1 MDNKSSGGLE
11 MTLHAI
17 GIKLVV
23 LSLALLPA
31 LAEAA
36 APSIGRVLRLTGE
49 QIGHAE
55 APGAPARK
63 LAAGDPV
70 YAGER
75 IRTGAE
81 TVLQIE
87 FTDKGRFTLGPNAEF
102 EVSQYSYASGG
113 EDAFFSRV
121 LKGAFRFVT
130 GIIARKERKN
140 LRVGVLVAT
149 IGIRGTHFEGE
160 VIERQEKD
168 GKTVDASAKVVLLE
182 PEGAD
187 GGSAIVVE
195 NQFGSVVIDQ
205 PGFGTEIPDE
215 KSPPSPIRRMQ
226 LRTLDNLQR
235 VIRSPARTGGPMRR
249 P

>member
-1 MDNKSSGGLE
+1 

-31 LAEAA
+31 LAAAA
-36 APSIGRVLRLTGE
+36 APSIGRVSRLTGE
-49 QIGHAE
+49 QLGYAQ

-63 LAAGDPV
+63 LATGDPV
-70 YAGER
+70 FAGER

-87 FTDKGRFTLGPNAEF
+87 FTDQGRFTLGPDAEF
-102 EVSQYSYASGG
+102 EVSRYSHASGG

-130 GIIARKERKN
+130 GLIARKERQN
-140 LRVGVLVAT
+140 LQVGVVVAT

-168 GKTVDASAKVVLLE
+168 GKTVDASARVVLLE
-182 PEGAD
+182 PEGGD
-187 GGSAIVVE
+187 GGSALVVE
-195 NQFGSVVIDQ
+195 NKFGSVVIDQ

-215 KSPPSPIRRMQ
+215 KSPPSPVRRMQ
-226 LRTLDNLQR
+226 LRTLDNLLR
-235 VIRSPARTGGPMRR
+235 VIRSPVRTGPMRR

>member
-1 MDNKSSGGLE
+1 MK
-11 MTLHAI
+11 LHTI
-17 GIKLVV
+17 GVKLII
-23 LSLALLPA
+23 LGLALLPA
-31 LAEAA
+31 MVAA
-36 APSIGRVLRLTGE
+36 ATPSIGRVARMTGD
-49 QIGHAE
+49 QLGHAQ

-63 LAAGDPV
+63 LTAGDPV

-102 EVSQYSYASGG
+102 EVSRYSVASGD
-113 EDAFFSRV
+113 EAFYSRV

-130 GIIARKERKN
+130 GLIARNERKN
-140 LRVGVLVAT
+140 VQVGVLVAT

-160 VIERQEKD
+160 VIERQDKD
-168 GKTVDASAKVVLLE
+168 GRTVDASAKVVLLE

-195 NQFGSVVIDQ
+195 NKFGSVVIDQ

-215 KSPPSPIRRMQ
+215 KSPPSPVRRMQ
-226 LRTLDNLQR
+226 LRTLDNLLR
-235 VIRSPARTGGPMRR
+235 VIRSPVRTGPVRR

>member
-1 MDNKSSGGLE
+1 MR
-11 MTLHAI
+11 LHAI

-36 APSIGRVLRLTGE
+36 APSIGRILRLTGE

-55 APGAPARK
+55 APGAPVRK

-102 EVSQYSYASGG
+102 EISQYNYASGG
-113 EDAFFSRV
+113 EDAFYSRV

-130 GIIARKERKN
+130 GLIARKETRKN
-140 LRVGVLVAT
+140 LQIGVLVAT
-149 IGIRGTHFEGE
+149 IGIRGTQFEGE
-160 VIERQEKD
+160 VTERQEKD
-168 GKTVDASAKVVLLE
+168 GQTVDASAKVVLLE
-182 PEGAD
+182 PEGSAD
-187 GGSAIVVE
+187 GSAIVVE
-195 NQFGSVVIDQ
+195 NKFGSVVIDQ

-215 KSPPSPIRRMQ
+215 KSPPSPARRMQ
-226 LRTLDNLQR
+226 LRTLDNLLR
-235 VIRSPARTGGPMRR
+235 VIRSPVRTGPVRR

>member
-1 MDNKSSGGLE
+1 MKLH
-11 MTLHAI
+11 TL
-17 GIKLVV
+17 GIKLLV
-23 LSLALLPA
+23 LGLALLPMMA
-31 LAEAA
+31 DAA
-36 APSIGRVLRLTGE
+36 APPIGRVVRLTGE
-49 QIGHAE
+49 QLGHAQ

-70 YAGER
+70 YAAER
-75 IRTGAE
+75 IRTGAG

-87 FTDKGRFTLGPNAEF
+87 FTDQGRFTLGPNAEF
-102 EVSQYSYASGG
+102 EVSRYSHATGAG
-113 EDAFFSRV
+113 DAFFSRV

-130 GIIARKERKN
+130 GLIARKERQN
-140 LRVGVLVAT
+140 LQVGVVVAT

-168 GKTVDASAKVVLLE
+168 GQTVDASARVVLLE
-182 PEGAD
+182 PEGSD

-195 NQFGSVVIDQ
+195 NKFGSVVIDQ

-215 KSPPSPIRRMQ
+215 KSPPSPVRRMQ
-226 LRTLDNLQR
+226 LRTLDNLLR
-235 VIRSPARTGGPMRR
+235 VIRTPGRTGPMRR